1 VAARNKL
8 TEKRRAVH
16 EMLCPSFSG
25 GAMDLKRD
33 CRLEGYQDGLTDAKR
48 TGGKVSKKYMDNMF
62 ENKTQHLTPAE
73 SCEFINGW
81 EDGFAD
87 GILGTLSKM
96 VHKDGVVKRQCCSFV

>member
-1 VAARNKL
+1 
-8 TEKRRAVH
+8 
-16 EMLCPSFSG
+16 
-25 GAMDLKRD
+25 MDLKRD
-33 CRLEGYQDGLTDAKR
+33 CRLEGYQEGYDDGIR
-48 TGGKVSKKYMDNMF
+48 TGGKISKKYMDNLF
-62 ENKTQHLTPAE
+62 ENKKQQLTPAE